1 MADYDVG
8 EAKMFAKWHATRNL
22 LDNEDFWADCRV
34 LLLNKVFTLPF
45 PDTEANRAVFAEA
58 CAKYSECIVPTLFK
72 QVPVSEQELQFM
84 KENIRSGIR
93 NIVRSKNDVYLD
105 MSQGCPFSR
114 NRSCS
119 IKKFCPD
126 FCSRFP
132 VMPPFVSV
140 SDDGETFY
148 HLQVLACYPEVID
161 VIKTLYKMA
170 FSNHP
175 EIVILPDL
183 SVVANQ

>member
-1 MADYDVG
+1 MAEYDVG
-8 EAKMFAKWHATRNL
+8 EARMFAKWHATRDL
-22 LDNEDFWADCRV
+22 LQNEEFWVDCRV

-45 PDTEANRAVFAEA
+45 PDTDANREVFYQA
-58 CAKYSECIVPTLFK
+58 CAAHTECIIPTLFR
-72 QVPVSEQELQFM
+72 QIPISEQDLMFM

-93 NIVRSKNDVYLD
+93 NVVRTKTSLDLD
-105 MSQGCPFSR
+105 MSQGCSFSR
-114 NRSCS
+114 NGSCS
-119 IKKFCPD
+119 VKKYCPEFC
-126 FCSRFP
+126 RNFP

-161 VIKTLYKMA
+161 VIKTLYTMA
-170 FSNHP
+170 FSNNP
-175 EIVILPDL
+175 DIVILPDL